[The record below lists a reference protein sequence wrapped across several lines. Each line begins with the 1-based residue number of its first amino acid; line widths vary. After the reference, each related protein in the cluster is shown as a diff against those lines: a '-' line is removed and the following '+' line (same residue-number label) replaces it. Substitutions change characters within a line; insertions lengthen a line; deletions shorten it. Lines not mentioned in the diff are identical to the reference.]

1 MKKVFIV
8 YRNNYYRYLSTI
20 IEACIDQNDRI
31 EIWFHNSLDRKDSPF
46 FKKINKNL
54 KFVEFLDDKDLIGQI
69 KRSSQVDNFFSLHPF
84 PGDLDKEISTDNEL
98 E

>member
-69 KRSSQVDNFFSLHPF
+69 K
-84 PGDLDKEISTDNEL
+84 
-98 E
+98 